1 LTGAAERIDS
11 TLPIS
16 WRDAQEDGAGPVSDS
31 GVVQR
36 VRPVRLGSRAVA
48 VERRPDGV
56 RVVRNREPLGPY
68 AVRLTDHL
76 ERWAAQAP
84 ERTFVA
90 ERDGAGWR
98 CVSYAQALTAARAIG
113 AALLARGLSAERSV
127 AILSENAVDHA
138 LLGLGALYAGIPYAP
153 ISTAYS
159 LVSTDHRK
167 LREVLGV
174 VTPGLVYASD
184 GAAYAKA
191 IDAAVTADAELVT
204 SAAAHPTRATT
215 PFATLLAGVPDAALE
230 RAHAAVGPETIAKI
244 LFTSG
249 STGTPKGVINT
260 HRMLCANQRM
270 IQGFLAFLTDEPP
283 VILDWL
289 PWNHTFGGNHNVGI
303 VLANGGT
310 LYVNP
315 GKPVPALFGETVR
328 ALREVAPTIYFDV
341 PKGYELL
348 IDALRREPALARQF
362 FSQLR
367 VLFYSGA
374 GLSPHLWDA
383 LQELAVAT
391 TGEQVVMTT
400 SLGSTETAP
409 AALAAPWFAPGPGYV
424 GVPIPG
430 VEAKLVPVDG
440 KLEVRLRGDN
450 ITPGYFRDPARTADA
465 FDEEGFYRIG
475 DALRFVDE
483 TRPEEG
489 FFFDGRIAEDFKLA
503 TGTWVSAG
511 PLRTQLVAAFGGL
524 LTDAVLSGPNRDE
537 IAALAFVDAARAR
550 AIATDVPPD
559 APLASVFASEA
570 LRVHAAALLA
580 ELATKASGSAT
591 VIARL
596 VLMTEPPALDAGEIT
611 DKGSLNART
620 VLVRRAALADAAHAR
635 VPGDDV
641 IGVQMPGTVTR

>member
-1 LTGAAERIDS
+1 
-11 TLPIS
+11 
-16 WRDAQEDGAGPVSDS
+16 
-31 GVVQR
+31 VQR
-36 VRPVRLGSRAVA
+36 VRPVRLGSRDVA
-48 VERRPDGV
+48 LERRPDGV
-56 RVVRNREPLGPY
+56 RVVRNREPLGAY

-76 ERWAAQAP
+76 ERWAAQVP

-90 ERDGAGWR
+90 ERDAAGWR
-98 CVSYAQALTAARAIG
+98 RVSYAQTLTAARAIG
-113 AALLARGLSAERSV
+113 AALVARGLSAERGV

-138 LLGLGALYAGIPYAP
+138 LLGLGALYAGVPYAP

-159 LVSTDHRK
+159 LVSTDHQK
-167 LREVLGV
+167 LRDVLGV

-191 IDAAVTADAELVT
+191 IDAAVPADAELVT
-204 SAAAHPTRATT
+204 SAAPHPTRATT
-215 PFATLLAGVPDAALE
+215 PFASLLDAVPDAALE

-348 IDALRREPALARQF
+348 IDALRREPALAQRF

-391 TGEQVVMTT
+391 TGERVVMTT

-450 ITPGYFRDPARTADA
+450 ITPGYFRDPVRTAEA

-511 PLRTQLVAAFGGL
+511 PLRTRLIAAFGGL

-550 AIATDVPPD
+550 AIATDVPAD
-559 APLASVFASEA
+559 APLAAVCASEA
-570 LRVHAAALLA
+570 LRAHAAALLA
-580 ELATKASGSAT
+580 ALATKATGSAT
-591 VIARL
+591 VVARL
-596 VLMTEPPALDAGEIT
+596 VLMTEPPALDVGEIT

-620 VLVRRAALADAAHAR
+620 VLARRAAVADAAHAAT
-635 VPGDDV
+635 PGPDV
-641 IGVQMPGTVTR
+641 IVAVGYPVATAGDRAGARTAATSAGYG